1 MNDLKHAFRQL
12 LKNPGFTAVAVLTLA
27 LGIGANTAIFSVVNA
42 VLLNPIPGPV
52 ADRLIQ
58 IAERQYV
65 AGGFREENSKPL
77 FNGVS
82 PPVLEAL
89 LENQQPFEIFTW
101 VDSAQLQRK
110 TEDFSETVFGGRV
123 SVNFFATFGVLPMLG
138 RTFAAD
144 EAVPVNENGVPKS
157 DAVIVLSHSGW
168 QTFFGGDP
176 AVLGRTIELSDRH
189 FTVIGVMPP
198 HFRFPNGG
206 VQFWFPSETERLPS
220 GWTGG
225 PNTQVFARLNP
236 GVTTQ
241 QTEALLETVA
251 QRLMTDHA
259 NKKGYIDD
267 WRRRAGGLGFWVRP
281 TRQMFTDGRDD
292 LQRTLFGLLGAI
304 GFVLLIVCANIANL
318 TLARTEKRQQELAV
332 RAALGAGRFRLMRLL
347 LTESVL
353 LSVVGGMLGLVSS
366 LCGIKLL
373 TALVPEFMPR
383 LRPIHIDGYALV
395 FTLVISVLTGL
406 FFGCAPAWQAG
417 RRQLGEALK
426 QAGLKATASR
436 TQRRF
441 RSALVV
447 AELALTLVLLTGA
460 GLMIESVR
468 RLLHVDPGFDP
479 ENVLLVSVD
488 LPWGRYNDQDNYERA
503 IQLRKVLFARIHE
516 RLAGL
521 PGVKAVGIGKHGA
534 WPERLKAEGRD
545 EEVELLQ
552 DGCGVGPNDLF
563 RAMRI
568 PLRSGRYFDT
578 QDVGE
583 GGGTAIINETMA
595 RTLWPGEEAVGKKFG
610 GRVRGGVRQYQV
622 VGVVGDFRDY
632 KYDQQVRPTFYRPC
646 HELGLEGLRPFF
658 AVRTEIDPRAVIA
671 GIQKELKAVEPEMRK
686 PQIVVCRDVLYDS
699 TQARRTYMRYLA
711 VFAGVGLMLSALGIY
726 GVLAFSV
733 VKRTQEI
740 GIRMTLGAERR
751 QVLRMILADGVRL
764 IAIGTVVGIVAAYWL
779 MRLVQHQLFDVRP
792 TEPFVFLGAVL
803 LLSTV
808 ALLACFVP
816 ARRATRIRPMEALR
830 HE

>member
-1 MNDLKHAFRQL
+1 MNDLKFAVRQL

-27 LGIGANTAIFSVVNA
+27 LGIGANTAIFSIVNT
-42 VLLNPIPGPV
+42 VLLNPIPGPHS
-52 ADRLIQ
+52 DRLIQ
-58 IAERQYV
+58 IAERDYV
-65 AGGFREENSKPL
+65 KGGFREENSKPH
-77 FNGVS
+77 FGGVS

-89 LENQQPFEIFTW
+89 LENQQLFEIFTW

-110 TEDFSETVFGGRV
+110 TEDFTETVFGGRV
-123 SVNFFATFGVLPMLG
+123 PPNFFATLGVQPALG
-138 RTFAAD
+138 RAFGAE
-144 EAVPVNENGVPKS
+144 EAVPVNENGVPKN
-157 DAVIVLSHSGW
+157 DAVIVLSHSGR

-198 HFRFPNGG
+198 DFRFPNGG
-206 VQFWFPSETERLPS
+206 TQFWFPSEIERLPA
-220 GWTGG
+220 GWMGG

-259 NKKGYIDD
+259 KKKGYIDD
-267 WRRRAGGLGFWVRP
+267 WRRRPDGLGFWVRP
-281 TRQMFTDGRDD
+281 ARQQFTDGRND

-318 TLARTEKRQQELAV
+318 SLARTEKRQQELAV
-332 RAALGAGRFRLMRLL
+332 RTALGAGRFRLMRLL

-353 LSVVGGMLGLVSS
+353 LSCVGGLFGLAISYW
-366 LCGIKLL
+366 GIRLM

-383 LRPIHIDGYALV
+383 MRPIHIDGYALA
-395 FTLVISVLTGL
+395 FTLATSVLTGL
-406 FFGCAPAWQAG
+406 IFGCAPAWQTG
-417 RRQLGEALK
+417 RRELGEALK
-426 QAGLKATASR
+426 QAGSKATASR
-436 TQRRF
+436 AQRRF
-441 RSALVV
+441 RGALVV
-447 AELALTLVLLTGA
+447 TELALTLVLLTGA
-460 GLMIESVR
+460 GLLIESMR

-488 LPWGRYNDQDNYERA
+488 LPWERYNDQENHERA
-503 IQLRKVLFARIHE
+503 IQLRKVLFSQVHE

-521 PGVKAVGIGKHGA
+521 PVKAVGIGKHGA
-534 WPERLKAEGRD
+534 WPEKLKVEGRD

-583 GGGTAIINETMA
+583 GGDTAIINETMA

-658 AVRTEIDPRAVIA
+658 AVRTEIDPRAVVA
-671 GIQKELKAVEPEMRK
+671 GIQKELKTAEPDMRK
-686 PQIVVCRDVLYDS
+686 PQIAVCRDVLHDS
-699 TQARRTYMRYLA
+699 TQARRTYMRYLT
-711 VFAGVGLMLSALGIY
+711 VFAGVGLFLSALGIY

-740 GIRMTLGAERR
+740 GIRMALGAERR
-751 QVLRMILADGVRL
+751 QVLSMILADGARL
-764 IAIGTVVGIVAAYWL
+764 IAIGAVAGLMAAFWL
-779 MRLVQHQLFDVRP
+779 MRLVRHQLFDVRP
-792 TEPFVFLGAVL
+792 TEPLVFVGSAL
-803 LLSTV
+803 LLATI
-808 ALLACFVP
+808 ALLACLVP
-816 ARRATRIRPMEALR
+816 ARRAARVDPVEALR